1 MDAGSGP
8 FNGPA
13 APRGVFM
20 LVRLLPGLR
29 VRSFRGR
36 NDFAAILFSQANN
49 FAARSAG
56 PFKRWRHDPP

>member
-8 FNGPA
+8 LKGPA

-36 NDFAAILFSQANN
+36 NNFAPILFSQANN
-49 FAARSAG
+49 FVAAG
-56 PFKRWRHDPP
+56 PAPFKTP